1 MVTNSKEYMREYYKT
16 HKKTV
21 VINDFVKEFHLLE
34 VQNMQSICEDFLN
47 PKVIKTIKPT
57 KSQKIIETKK
67 FRNQYDQLKQVVKD
81 KITKTSRLKVINWF
95 LEYKNISREAYN
107 EFFIKL
113 QSTFENMFYCFAVA
127 EIYKKFSDCEEVI
140 TACEK
145 EFKR

>member
-1 MVTNSKEYMREYYKT
+1 MSTNSKEYMREYYKI

-57 KSQKIIETKK
+57 KFQKIIETKK
-67 FRNQYDQLKQVVKD
+67 FRTQYNQIKKTVKD
-81 KITKTSRLKVINWF
+81 KLLKTSTLKVINWF
-95 LEYKNISREAYN
+95 LEYKNINREAYN

-113 QSTFENMFYCFAVA
+113 RASFENMFYCIAVS
-127 EIYKKFSDCEEVI
+127 EIYKKFSDCEEAI